1 MSYKQLLLMV
11 MKNKIL
17 LKTILLFL
25 TLLLFEFFLTFL
37 IYNLFPESN
46 MNINVQI
53 AIDLSLLIVINLGFF
68 FFSKEQNTA
77 IIKSN
82 LSIKNTI
89 LFLLLTF
96 VWVLMSPLFKYPF
109 LSNSFNLSEIK
120 LSLENIYFSIDKI
133 TFSGYHFLRLLLIT
147 PLLEELFFRKLILS
161 KLNFNLG
168 YYKSIIIT
176 SILFSISHLDI
187 NNLLI
192 FFIGS
197 LILCSIYLKTNK
209 LIYSFL
215 FHVLMNLLSLIII

>member
-1 MSYKQLLLMV
+1 
-11 MKNKIL
+11 
-17 LKTILLFL
+17 
-25 TLLLFEFFLTFL
+25 
-37 IYNLFPESN
+37 

-68 FFSKEQNTA
+68 FFFKEQNTA

-187 NNLLI
+187 NNLLF